1 MRRVHLALG
10 LLLLAGSLL
19 LLASCGSGNRSPVAR
34 FTSSPS
40 TGVAPLSVFFSAAS
54 SSDSDG
60 KIARYEW
67 DFGDGMGATGPTVVH
82 TYEDPGGYT
91 VRLTVTGDEDA
102 TRSSTKRITVTEPDE
117 ERIGGTEVGQLAPE
131 FALQDLHEQ
140 TRSLSTFHGHVVILS
155 FWQTSCPGCAATM
168 PKLVALYRHYK
179 EKGVVMVGVN
189 LDYYVEAAI
198 SYLEENGY
206 TDVITLW
213 QSYDAAMGI
222 VDLYEI
228 PEVPYVI
235 LIDRQGVIRYS
246 AAADPLQFGA
256 EEIEPWL

>member
-1 MRRVHLALG
+1 
-10 LLLLAGSLL
+10 
-19 LLASCGSGNRSPVAR
+19 
-34 FTSSPS
+34 
-40 TGVAPLSVFFSAAS
+40 
-54 SSDSDG
+54 
-60 KIARYEW
+60 
-67 DFGDGMGATGPTVVH
+67 
-82 TYEDPGGYT
+82 
-91 VRLTVTGDEDA
+91 
-102 TRSSTKRITVTEPDE
+102 
-117 ERIGGTEVGQLAPE
+117 
-131 FALQDLHEQ
+131 
-140 TRSLSTFHGHVVILS
+140 
-155 FWQTSCPGCAATM
+155 
-168 PKLVALYRHYK
+168 
-179 EKGVVMVGVN
+179 MVGVN